1 LRTMSSAE
9 CRFRPAIRFIVPSR
23 PTSGHRTLKLVGFNQ
38 REHATPM
45 TSLSVS
51 VAPAPPRTSFV
62 MPDLTGMYWT
72 DADPSLRALG
82 WTGALVKGPDLPNS
96 SRPNAIAV
104 QSPAPGQLVGVGVT
118 ITVQFAS

>member
-1 LRTMSSAE
+1 MRLVPLAGLVVAGFAAACSPAPGDLVPTSTSSA
-9 CRFRPAIRFIVPSR
+9 A
-23 PTSGHRTLKLVGFNQ
+23 L
-38 REHATPM
+38 M
-45 TSLSVS
+45 TSSSVS
-51 VAPAPPRTSFV
+51 VAPAAPRTSFV

-96 SRPNAIAV
+96 SSRRNTIAV
-104 QSPAPGQLVGVGVT
+104 QSPAPGQLVGNGVT